1 MQTLLEDCELC
12 CFALKPINNNNKG
25 GTSNALIVTDITSYR
40 LVFRV
45 IAWSQIVV
53 PSQ

>member
-1 MQTLLEDCELC
+1 MQTLLEDCKLC
-12 CFALKPINNNNKG
+12 CFALKPINNNKG
-25 GTSNALIVTDITSYR
+25 GTCNALMVTDITSSK